1 MLDYAWLIL
10 AFPAL
15 GALIIAFFGTRLG
28 RRAVGILAPAMVF
41 LSFAVAVTLFMELLR
56 LPPEERQHELTLWR
70 WMTVGR
76 GGTFSAPFSVDIAL
90 LIDQLSVTMALVVT
104 GIGFL
109 IHVYSAGYMHDD
121 PRHPRYFAYLNLFI
135 LMMSTLILAN
145 NYLLM
150 FVGWEGV
157 GLASYLLI
165 GFWFEKP
172 SAADAGKKAFIV
184 NRIGDFGL
192 LLAIM
197 IIWTG
202 LGTLQFTEVFKA
214 IQVPGTLEVPG
225 TFGSSGTFGLTAI
238 RAATLLMLLAA
249 TGKSAQIPL
258 FVWLPDAMEGP
269 TPVSA
274 LIHAATMVTA
284 GVYMIARSAPLFDLA
299 PSTGEWVAWVGMAT
313 AFIAGTIAL
322 TQTDL
327 KRILAYSTVSQLGF
341 MFVAVGVGAYA
352 AGIFHLVTHA
362 FFKALLFL
370 GAGSVMHALHGE
382 LDIRKMGNLRTRL
395 PITHWT
401 FLAGAAALAG
411 IPLLSGFFSKDAILF
426 YAFEHAVP
434 LWIAGII
441 TAFITAFYSFRMVFL
456 TFWGQERDKKL
467 HSHAHESPRV
477 MTVPLILLAIGA
489 ILAGYLGLPSISAID
504 HWLEPVFKAGLKVP
518 GTSEVPGTWVAATHN
533 LTLELILLAVSAL
546 IALAGAYL
554 AYRAYIADRDLPK
567 RARAAFGPLTRLV
580 ENKYYVDEAYNLL
593 IVEPLRAL
601 GQWLAATFDKRGLDG
616 AVNGIAGLTSWTGA
630 QVRRLQTGL
639 VGLYA
644 IAMLFGAVA
653 LAAWLVTR

>member
-28 RRAVGILAPAMVF
+28 RRAVGFLAPAMVF
-41 LSFAVAVTLFMELLR
+41 LSFAVSVALFMELLR
-56 LPPEERQHELTLWR
+56 LPAEERQHELTLWR
-70 WMTVGR
+70 WMTVASGP
-76 GGTFSAPFSVDIAL
+76 GAFSVDIAL

-104 GIGFL
+104 GVGFL
-109 IHVYSAGYMHDD
+109 IHIYSAGYMHDD
-121 PRHPRYFAYLNLFI
+121 PRHPRYFAFLNLFI

-172 SAADAGKKAFIV
+172 AAADAGKKAFIV

-214 IQVPGTLEVPG
+214 IQVPGTSEVPG
-225 TFGSSGTFGLTAI
+225 TFAV

-284 GVYMIARSAPLFDLA
+284 GVYMIARSAALFDLA
-299 PSTGEWVAWVGMAT
+299 PVTGEWVAWIGMAT
-313 AFIAGTIAL
+313 AFVAGTIAL

-352 AGIFHLVTHA
+352 AGIFHLMTHA

-370 GAGSVMHALHGE
+370 SAGSVMHALHGE
-382 LDIRKMGNLRTRL
+382 LDIRKMGNLRTKL
-395 PITHWT
+395 PVTYWT

-426 YAFEHAVP
+426 YAFEHAIP
-434 LWIAGII
+434 LWVAGII

-489 ILAGYLGLPSISAID
+489 VVAGYVGLPSISAID
-504 HWLEPVFKAGLKVP
+504 AWLEPVFHAGEHAAE
-518 GTSEVPGTWVAATHN
+518 GVAHN
-533 LTLELILLAVSAL
+533 LTLEMILLAVSAL
-546 IALAGAYL
+546 VALGGAFL

-567 RARAAFGPLTRLV
+567 RARAAFGPLTGLV

-601 GQWLAATFDKRGLDG
+601 GEWLAATFDKRGLDG
-616 AVNGIAGLTSWTGA
+616 AVNGIAGLTGWAGA
-630 QVRRLQTGL
+630 QVRRLQTGM

-644 IAMLFGAVA
+644 LAMLFGAVA

>member
-1 MLDYAWLIL
+1 MLDYAWLML
-10 AFPAL
+10 VFPAL
-15 GALIIAFFGTRLG
+15 GTLIISFFGTRLG
-28 RRAVGILAPAMVF
+28 RRVVGFLAPAMVF
-41 LSFAVAVTLFMELLR
+41 LSFAVAVAMFVQLLG
-56 LPPEERQHELTLWR
+56 LPAEERSHELTLWR
-70 WMTVGR
+70 WMV
-76 GGTFSAPFSVDIAL
+76 VDNFRVDVAL
-90 LIDQLSVTMALVVT
+90 LVDQLSVTMALIVT

-135 LMMSTLILAN
+135 LMMMTLILAN

-197 IIWTG
+197 IIWSG
-202 LGTLQFTEVFKA
+202 LGSLQFTEVFKA
-214 IQVPGTLEVPG
+214 APQVWGVG
-225 TFGSSGTFGLTAI
+225 N
-238 RAATLLMLLAA
+238 AAVIATTMLMLLAA

-284 GVYMIARSAPLFDLA
+284 GVYMIARSAVLFDLA
-299 PSTGEWVAWVGMAT
+299 PSTGNWVAWVGVAT

-352 AGIFHLVTHA
+352 AGIFHLMAHA
-362 FFKALLFL
+362 FYKALLFL

-382 LDIRKMGNLRTRL
+382 LDIRKMGNLRKKL
-395 PITHWT
+395 PTTYWT

-426 YAFEHAVP
+426 YAFEYAVP
-434 LWIAGII
+434 LWVVGII
-441 TAFITAFYSFRMVFL
+441 TAFITAFYSFRMVFMV
-456 TFWGQERDKKL
+456 FWGQERDKKL
-467 HSHAHESPRV
+467 FSSAHESPAI
-477 MTVPLILLAIGA
+477 MTVPLIILAIGA
-489 ILAGYLGLPSISAID
+489 IFAGGVGLPAISAID
-504 HWLEPVFKAGLKVP
+504 GWLEPVFEAG
-518 GTSEVPGTWVAATHN
+518 EHAAESAGHN
-533 LTLELILLAVSAL
+533 LTLELILLVVSAL
-546 IALAGAYL
+546 VALAGAFL
-554 AYRAYIADRDLPK
+554 AYRAYLADRDLPT
-567 RARAAFGPLTRLV
+567 RAREALGPVTKLV
-580 ENKYYVDEAYNLL
+580 ENKYYFDEAYNM
-593 IVEPLRAL
+593 IVVEPLRKF
-601 GQWLAATFDKRGLDG
+601 GGWLASVFDKAGIDG
-616 AVNGIAGLTSWTGA
+616 AVNGLAGITGWTGA
-630 QVRRLQTGL
+630 QVRRLQTGQ

-644 IAMLFGAVA
+644 LAILFGAA
-653 LAAWLVTR
+653 AMLACLVTW

>member
-15 GALIIAFFGTRLG
+15 GALIVSFLGTRLG
-28 RRAVGILAPAMVF
+28 RRAVGFLAPAMVF
-41 LSFAVAVTLFMELLR
+41 LSFAVAVTLFIQLLG
-56 LPPEERQHELTLWR
+56 LPAEERSHEVTLWR
-70 WMTVGR
+70 WMVVGN
-76 GGTFSAPFSVDIAL
+76 FSVDVAL
-90 LIDQLSVTMALVVT
+90 LVDQLSVTMALVVT

-135 LMMSTLILAN
+135 LMMTTLILAN

-202 LGTLQFTEVFKA
+202 LGSLQFTEVF
-214 IQVPGTLEVPG
+214 
-225 TFGSSGTFGLTAI
+225 
-238 RAATLLMLLAA
+238 RAAPEVWGAGNAAVMTATMLMLLAA

-284 GVYMIARSAPLFDLA
+284 GVYMIARSATLFDLA
-299 PSTGEWVAWVGMAT
+299 PATGNWVAWVGMAT

-352 AGIFHLVTHA
+352 AGIFHLMTHA

-370 GAGSVMHALHGE
+370 AAGSVMHALHGE
-382 LDIRKMGNLRTRL
+382 LDIRKMGNLRAVL
-395 PITHWT
+395 PTTYWT
-401 FLAGAAALAG
+401 FLIGAAALAG

-434 LWIAGII
+434 LWVVGII
-441 TAFITAFYSFRMVFL
+441 TAFITACYSFRMVFMA
-456 TFWGQERDKKL
+456 FWGQERDKKL
-467 HSHAHESPRV
+467 FSHAHESPAV
-477 MTVPLILLAIGA
+477 MTVPLIILAIGA
-489 ILAGYLGLPSISAID
+489 ILAGYVGLPSISAID
-504 HWLEPVFKAGLKVP
+504 GWLEPVFQGGAHAG
-518 GTSEVPGTWVAATHN
+518 GTAPSSIFN
-533 LTLELILLAVSAL
+533 LQSSIIELVLLAVSAL
-546 IALAGAYL
+546 VALAGAFL
-554 AYRAYIADRDLPK
+554 AYRAYVADRDLPK

-580 ENKYYVDEAYNLL
+580 ENKYYVDEAYNM
-593 IVEPLRAL
+593 IVVGPLRAL
-601 GQWLAATFDKRGLDG
+601 GEWFAATFDKGGIDG
-616 AVNGIAGLTSWTGA
+616 AVNGLAGLTGWAGS
-630 QVRRLQTGL
+630 QVRRLQTGM

-644 IAMLFGAVA
+644 LAMLFGAVA
-653 LAAWLVTR
+653 VAAWLVMAK